1 MSIKPIILNEKPTVL
16 NQHDWIG
23 LYCELSTFIL
33 EQSYSPH
40 AIWEENENGDEVI
53 KDDKQDEFNAI
64 VDVVEGIMRNNGLVK
79 EDI

>member
-1 MSIKPIILNEKPTVL
+1 MAIKPIILNEKTTVL

-40 AIWEENENGDEVI
+40 AIWEEDENGDEVMT
-53 KDDKQDEFNAI
+53 DDKQDEYVEI
-64 VDVVEGIMRNNGLVK
+64 VNVVEAIMIESGLVK